1 MTVSTEVDHNDYIG
15 NGVTTTFPYTFRIFS
30 KSDLVVTVVDLDE
43 NLTEL
48 TPDTDYTVTGAGG
61 YTGGNVILM
70 VPLATGW
77 KISISRDLPITQETD
92 LRNQGKFF
100 AEVHELAFDKL
111 TMLVQQIRSMYTSA
125 LRKPS
130 TVANWFD
137 AQGNYIRNV
146 RDPKEPQ
153 DAATKNYAD
162 TSLADGMSHT
172 LRTPEVVPQLPAAT
186 DRRNKIPA
194 FDNDGNPTVIP
205 APSGSAAEVYLE
217 LAKPTGAGLVG
228 TTSGNTV
235 QQELDG
241 TLKAANNLADLEDPA
256 EARDNLGITY
266 GYLGEIFL
274 HSWRAHI
281 VDGCAP
287 LDGQAVD
294 VSTGSTWKDLYDAVV
309 AGNYPTTTE
318 AIWQADATKRNCFVL
333 NIGDGRMR
341 IPDYNGATLGS
352 ISAPVW
358 RGDGGGALS
367 GMQLNGAPNIRAGVT
382 NIQTRGA
389 DGDSVATGSFS
400 LTNSGL
406 VGNTASGTA
415 PAKNISLNAA
425 DSSAVYRDGLTELRM
440 NSVIGCYV
448 IRFAG
453 HALNAGSLDALTLA
467 TRIEQVNTESINRD
481 TGLGVRIDAV
491 NAHKRNCTAWVCFN
505 GVNPPVIY
513 DSYNVSSVTRSST
526 GQYEINFTNAMDN
539 TNYGILLTLG
549 DSTAS
554 GTVGA
559 VVTLTGSTTG
569 SPVRKDVNGVRVSS
583 RASGGAFDNSQ
594 YTASFFGGK

>member
-61 YTGGNVILM
+61 YTGGNVILV

-77 KISISRDLPITQETD
+77 KISISRDLPLTQETD

-130 TVANWFD
+130 TVANWYD
-137 AQGNYIRNV
+137 AQGSYIRNV

-153 DAATKNYAD
+153 DAATRNYVD
-162 TSLADGMSHT
+162 TSLADGLSHT
-172 LRTPEVVPQLPAAT
+172 LRTPEAVPQLPAAV

-228 TTSGNTV
+228 ATSGKTV

-241 TLKAANNLADLEDPA
+241 TLKAANNLSDLEDPA
-256 EARDNLGITY
+256 EARENLGITY

-274 HSWRAHI
+274 HPWRTK
-281 VDGCAP
+281 VPDGCAAI
-287 LDGQAVD
+287 DGQAVD
-294 VSTGSTWKDLYDAVV
+294 VSTGSTWKDLHDSVA

-318 AIWQADATKRNCFVL
+318 AIWQADPTMRYCYVL
-333 NIGDGRMR
+333 DIGDGRMR
-341 IPDYNGATLGS
+341 LPDYNGVQPGS
-352 ISAPVW
+352 IPGPVW
-358 RGDGGGALS
+358 RGGTAQ
-367 GMQLNGAPNIRAGVT
+367 GMQWSGVPNIKGSLLLSSVAGAIRNDSVVTGAFKIGTETTLT
-382 NIQTRGA
+382 NIP
-389 DGDSVATGSFS
+389 ATGAGSAGRS
-400 LTNSGL
+400 LQLDVKQVST
-406 VGNTASGTA
+406 
-415 PAKNISLNAA
+415 
-425 DSSAVYRDGLTELRM
+425 VYQDGLTEARA
-440 NSVIGCYV
+440 NSVQGVYV
-448 IRFAG
+448 VRFAG
-453 HALNAGSLDALTLA
+453 RALNAGSLDALTLA
-467 TRIEQVNTESINRD
+467 TRIEQVNTDMLARD
-481 TGLGVRIDAV
+481 TATNARIDYALI
-491 NAHKRNCTAWVCFN
+491 TTTT
-505 GVNPPVIY
+505 NPVLNSRTVFPNPFGNDTPVMCLAEIY
-513 DSYNVSSVTRSST
+513 HATLQTWIVSPWFSGGTSSASI
-526 GQYEINFTNAMDN
+526 GLAAAFHGGE
-539 TNYGILLTLG
+539 GIILK
-549 DSTAS
+549 
-554 GTVGA
+554 
-559 VVTLTGSTTG
+559 TGSSAFIASAPYSGASVDVPANYTTP
-569 SPVRKDVNGVRVSS
+569 SPIRIHVWKVL
-583 RASGGAFDNSQ
+583 AHA
-594 YTASFFGGK
+594 

>member
-153 DAATKNYAD
+153 DAVTKSYAD
-162 TSLADGMSHT
+162 TSLADGLSHT
-172 LRTPEVVPQLPAAT
+172 LRTPEVVPQLPAAV

-194 FDNDGNPTVIP
+194 FDDDGNPTVIP

-217 LAKPTGAGLVG
+217 LAKTTGAGLVG
-228 TTSGNTV
+228 TTSGKTV

-241 TLKAANNLADLEDPA
+241 KLKVSSNLGDLESVAEAQSNLNVYDVSELYSRSEINVIVSNIDDEIDGVAGRIGYALLSVSNPALGSRTVLANPFGNNVPVWCIAEVFHATLQKWTTTPWTYVDTSNLFGAIASYVEGEGIALKIANNGYVARTAASGASQDFAAN
-256 EARDNLGITY
+256 Y
-266 GYLGEIFL
+266 GTL
-274 HSWRAHI
+274 S
-281 VDGCAP
+281 P
-287 LDGQAVD
+287 
-294 VSTGSTWKDLYDAVV
+294 
-309 AGNYPTTTE
+309 
-318 AIWQADATKRNCFVL
+318 
-333 NIGDGRMR
+333 MR
-341 IPDYNGATLGS
+341 IHV
-352 ISAPVW
+352 IK
-358 RGDGGGALS
+358 
-367 GMQLNGAPNIRAGVT
+367 VT
-382 NIQTRGA
+382 A
-389 DGDSVATGSFS
+389 
-400 LTNSGL
+400 
-406 VGNTASGTA
+406 
-415 PAKNISLNAA
+415 
-425 DSSAVYRDGLTELRM
+425 
-440 NSVIGCYV
+440 
-448 IRFAG
+448 
-453 HALNAGSLDALTLA
+453 
-467 TRIEQVNTESINRD
+467 
-481 TGLGVRIDAV
+481 
-491 NAHKRNCTAWVCFN
+491 
-505 GVNPPVIY
+505 
-513 DSYNVSSVTRSST
+513 
-526 GQYEINFTNAMDN
+526 
-539 TNYGILLTLG
+539 
-549 DSTAS
+549 
-554 GTVGA
+554 
-559 VVTLTGSTTG
+559 
-569 SPVRKDVNGVRVSS
+569 
-583 RASGGAFDNSQ
+583 
-594 YTASFFGGK
+594 

>member
-61 YTGGNVILM
+61 YTGGNVILT

-153 DAATKNYAD
+153 DAATRNYVD
-162 TSLADGMSHT
+162 TSLADGLSHT
-172 LRTPEVVPQLPAAT
+172 LRTPEAVPQLPAAV

-228 TTSGNTV
+228 TTSGKTV

-241 TLKAANNLADLEDPA
+241 TLKAANNLAELENPGDARINIEVYSEDQIDQMFSDVDISISTLSARIGELFLSLSNPA
-256 EARDNLGITY
+256 LDSRTVLTNPFGNSTPVMCDV
-266 GYLGEIFL
+266 EIF
-274 HSWRAHI
+274 HSTLQKWITTPWTYNAT
-281 VDGCAP
+281 A
-287 LDGQAVD
+287 D
-294 VSTGSTWKDLYDAVV
+294 VSYGINAAYSDGEGIVV
-309 AGNYPTTTE
+309 RCGT
-318 AIWQADATKRNCFVL
+318 QAFVAAS
-333 NIGDGRMR
+333 RR
-341 IPDYNGATLGS
+341 
-352 ISAPVW
+352 
-358 RGDGGGALS
+358 
-367 GMQLNGAPNIRAGVT
+367 
-382 NIQTRGA
+382 
-389 DGDSVATGSFS
+389 
-400 LTNSGL
+400 
-406 VGNTASGTA
+406 SGTTQEFTNNYTT
-415 PAKNISLNAA
+415 P
-425 DSSAVYRDGLTELRM
+425 SAV
-440 NSVIGCYV
+440 
-448 IRFAG
+448 
-453 HALNAGSLDALTLA
+453 
-467 TRIEQVNTESINRD
+467 RIS
-481 TGLGVRIDAV
+481 
-491 NAHKRNCTAWVCFN
+491 
-505 GVNPPVIY
+505 
-513 DSYNVSSVTRSST
+513 
-526 GQYEINFTNAMDN
+526 
-539 TNYGILLTLG
+539 
-549 DSTAS
+549 
-554 GTVGA
+554 
-559 VVTLTGSTTG
+559 
-569 SPVRKDVNGVRVSS
+569 VRKVKS
-583 RASGGAFDNSQ
+583 
-594 YTASFFGGK
+594 

>member
-61 YTGGNVILM
+61 YTGGNVILT

-153 DAATKNYAD
+153 DAATRNYVD
-162 TSLADGMSHT
+162 TSLADGLSHT
-172 LRTPEVVPQLPAAT
+172 LRTPEAVPQLPAAVE
-186 DRRNKIPA
+186 RRNKIPA

-228 TTSGNTV
+228 TTSGKTV
-235 QQELDG
+235 QEEIDDS
-241 TLKAANNLADLEDPA
+241 LKASNNLSDLEDPA

-274 HSWRAHI
+274 HPWRTKLP
-281 VDGCAP
+281 DGCAAI
-287 LDGQAVD
+287 DGQAVD
-294 VSTGSTWKDLYDAVV
+294 VSPGSTWKDLYDSVA

-318 AIWQADATKRNCFVL
+318 AIWQADPTQRHCYVL

-341 IPDYNGATLGS
+341 LPDYNGVTTGS
-352 ISAPVW
+352 IKGPVW
-358 RGDGGGALS
+358 RGDGGSGLGMQRTALPNITGQVTNVQNRGTTGTSTGALTYIAQAGLQGNAS
-367 GMQLNGAPNIRAGVT
+367 TGADPARTIDLDASRSSSVYQSGVT
-382 NIQTRGA
+382 EA
-389 DGDSVATGSFS
+389 
-400 LTNSGL
+400 
-406 VGNTASGTA
+406 
-415 PAKNISLNAA
+415 
-425 DSSAVYRDGLTELRM
+425 RM
-440 NSVIGCYV
+440 NNVQGVYV
-448 IRFAG
+448 VRFAG
-453 HALNAGSLDALTLA
+453 SALNAGALDAMTLA
-467 TRIEQVNTESINRD
+467 TRIEQVNTDMLARD
-481 TGLGVRIDAV
+481 TATNARIDYALLSVASIAV
-491 NAHKRNCTAWVCFN
+491 NSRTVLANPFGNNTPVMCIAEIFHATLQTWIATNWVTNLTANSAYGLSAWYHEGEGIILRAGQAGFIT
-505 GVNPPVIY
+505 GSGGSGSSIDPP
-513 DSYNVSSVTRSST
+513 
-526 GQYEINFTNAMDN
+526 A
-539 TNYGILLTLG
+539 NYA
-549 DSTAS
+549 TAS
-554 GTVGA
+554 PARIHVWKVLKHA
-559 VVTLTGSTTG
+559 
-569 SPVRKDVNGVRVSS
+569 
-583 RASGGAFDNSQ
+583 
-594 YTASFFGGK
+594 